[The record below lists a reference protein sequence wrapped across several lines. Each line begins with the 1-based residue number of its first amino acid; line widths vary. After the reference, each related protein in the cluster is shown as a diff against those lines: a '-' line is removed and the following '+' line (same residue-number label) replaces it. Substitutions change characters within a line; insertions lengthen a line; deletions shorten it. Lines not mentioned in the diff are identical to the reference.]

1 MSDAFFGAVKEKRDE
16 VLAKISE
23 QLENEGGHYRF
34 DDAIRDIDSV
44 ISGVLDVV
52 EEQYESLITATAV
65 DSEGEDV
72 SVELS
77 ITTELSTLFMETVN
91 T

>member
-16 VLAKISE
+16 VLTAISE
-23 QLENEGGHYRF
+23 QMENEHGRYRF
-34 DDAIRDIDSV
+34 DDAIRHIDQA

-65 DSEGEDV
+65 DSEGDDV

-77 ITTELSTLFMETVN
+77 ITTDLSTLFMETVN

>member
-16 VLAKISE
+16 CLKFITE
-23 QLENEGGHYRF
+23 TTENNSGITPME
-34 DDAIRDIDSV
+34 DIIRAVDSV
-44 ISGVLDVV
+44 ICGVLDVV
-52 EEQYESLITATAV
+52 EEQYETLVTATAE
-65 DSEGEDV
+65 DSEGDLV

-77 ITTELSTLFMETVN
+77 ITSELSTLFMEAVN